1 MSSKCYLKINKIRTL
16 AGNHNSILIFFNGFS
31 NTKAIVSQQ
40 IKPNTMKKIYLLVAF
55 LLLAFSGYAQKA
67 IISGKVLDID
77 DKLPL
82 PGAMIQIIGDNKYTV
97 SDYNGRFELLNIN
110 VGTYQV
116 TVKYIGYTP
125 ITHEITV
132 EQGKNNVLDFALK
145 TSGTELNEVV
155 VGDILKGQAK
165 ALNQQK
171 NNKNI
176 GNVIS
181 SDQVGR
187 FPDANVGDALKRV
200 PGITMQNDQGEARN
214 IIIRGLAPSLN
225 SVNLNG
231 DRIPSAE
238 GDNRNVQ
245 MDLIPSDMIS
255 TIEVNKTLTSDMD
268 ADAIGGSVNLVT
280 RATPNGE
287 RISATMAGG
296 FMPIREHATYT
307 AGLVYGN
314 RFFDNKLG
322 AVFSGS
328 YNNVNY
334 GSDDV
339 ENEWVKDDFG
349 NEFVQAS
356 EIRKYDVQRI
366 RRSGSV
372 ALDYK
377 FDENNTIFANA
388 IYNWRDDRENRFR
401 TTYDDIEALYN
412 GEEIIG
418 FEGRVKRQTK
428 GGVNSDRNK
437 NRRLEDQRVQNYSI
451 RGEHLINS
459 KLDLDWSA
467 NYAKAREYR
476 PGERYIEYRQKG
488 LEMSQDLS
496 DLRFPLVTTTG
507 EAVDQFEFN
516 SVTENT
522 DETSESEFGAKVNI
536 RFPFS
541 IIATEKGRIRTGLR
555 LRMKEKERNNN
566 FFSYEPVNGGM
577 DLLSD
582 VSTSYYD
589 GKNFNPGSKYVPGTF
604 ASASFLG
611 SLDLNNAALFD
622 KEADPA
628 EFLAVN
634 YNAKENIYAAYV
646 RWDQDFNDK
655 LSMVL
660 GFRVEN
666 THIDYTGNRVLD
678 EEELESKIN
687 TTNAYTN
694 VLPSIS
700 FQYNATKDL
709 VLRAAATT
717 ALARP
722 NYYALAPYV
731 NNIAADKE
739 ITAGNPDLDVT
750 YSYNYDFMAEN
761 YFKSVGLISGGVF
774 YKRLNDFIYNYSDN
788 QYTDAKFAADFPN
801 QANPIPAG
809 ENWSFVQSRNGDVVD
824 VYGFEVAFQRQ
835 LDFLPG
841 KFLKGFGI
849 YLNYTYTKS
858 KAKGIADEDG
868 NERNDISL
876 PGTTPHMFNGS
887 LSWENK
893 RFSAR
898 ISTNFTSDYLDE
910 LGSESYKDSY
920 YDKQFFLDANA
931 SYKIT
936 SHLRLFA
943 EANNLTNQ
951 PLRYYQ
957 GVEAHTKQAEFYQAR
972 YNFGLKF
979 DL

>member
-1 MSSKCYLKINKIRTL
+1 
-16 AGNHNSILIFFNGFS
+16 
-31 NTKAIVSQQ
+31 
-40 IKPNTMKKIYLLVAF
+40 MKKIYLIIAF
-55 LLLAFSGYAQKA
+55 VLLAFSGYAQKG

-77 DKLPL
+77 DKMPL
-82 PGAMIQIIGDNKYTV
+82 PGAMVQIVGENKYSV
-97 SDYNGRFELLNIN
+97 SDYTGRFELLNIN
-110 VGTYQV
+110 PGTYQV
-116 TVKYIGYTP
+116 QVKYIGYTAV
-125 ITHEITV
+125 THEITV
-132 EQGKNNVLDFALK
+132 AEGKNNVLDFSLK

-225 SVNLNG
+225 SVTLNG

-287 RISATMAGG
+287 RISATLAGG
-296 FMPIREHATYT
+296 YLPIRENASYT

-328 YNNVNY
+328 YNNVDY
-334 GSDDV
+334 GSDNI
-339 ENEWVKDDFG
+339 ENEWVKDEFG
-349 NEFVQAS
+349 NEFLQAS
-356 EIRKYDVQRI
+356 EIRKYEVQRI
-366 RRSGSV
+366 RRSGSI

-377 FDENNTIFANA
+377 FNENNSIFANA

-401 TTYDDIEALYN
+401 TTYDDIEAIYD
-412 GEEIIG
+412 GENITG

-428 GGVNSDRNK
+428 GGIDNNRNK
-437 NRRLEDQRVQNYSI
+437 GRRLEDQRVQNYSI

-476 PGERYIEYRQKG
+476 PGERYTEYRQKG
-488 LEMSQDLS
+488 LEMTQDLS
-496 DLRFPLVTTTG
+496 DIRFPLITTTG
-507 EAVDQFEFN
+507 EAADQFELN
-516 SVTENT
+516 SITENT

-536 RFPFS
+536 RIPFTVIPS
-541 IIATEKGRIRTGLR
+541 QKGRIRTGLR
-555 LRMKEKERNNN
+555 LRLKEKERNNN
-566 FFSYEPVNGGM
+566 FFSYSPINDGM
-577 DLLSD
+577 ELLSG
-582 VSTSYYD
+582 VPTSFFD
-589 GKNFNPGSKYVPGTF
+589 GKNFNPGNKYVPGTF
-604 ASASFLG
+604 VSSSYLG
-611 SLDLNNAALFD
+611 NLDLNNAALFE
-622 KEADPA
+622 KEADAA
-628 EFLAVN
+628 EYLAVN
-634 YNAKENIYAAYV
+634 YNAKESIYAAYV
-646 RWDQDFNDK
+646 RWDQDFTDK

-666 THIDYTGNRVLD
+666 TQIDYTGNRVLD
-678 EEELESKIN
+678 EEELESTIN
-687 TTNAYTN
+687 NKNSYTN
-694 VLPSIS
+694 LLPSVS

-731 NNIAADKE
+731 NNISADKE
-739 ITAGNPDLDVT
+739 ITAGNPALDVT
-750 YSYNYDFMAEN
+750 YAYNYDFMAEN

-774 YKRLNDFIYNYSDN
+774 YKTLNDFIYNYSDN

-801 QANPIPAG
+801 QSNPIPAG
-809 ENWSFVQSRNGDVVD
+809 ENWSFLQSRNGDQVN
-824 VYGFEVAFQRQ
+824 VYGFEVAIQRQ

-849 YLNYTYTKS
+849 YLNYTHTKS

-868 NERNDISL
+868 NERKNISL
-876 PGTTPHMFNGS
+876 PGTAPHMFNGS

-910 LGSESYKDSY
+910 LGSESYKDSF

-936 SHLRLFA
+936 SHLRVFA

-957 GVEAHTKQAEFYQAR
+957 GVAAHTKQAEYYQAR

>member
-1 MSSKCYLKINKIRTL
+1 
-16 AGNHNSILIFFNGFS
+16 
-31 NTKAIVSQQ
+31 
-40 IKPNTMKKIYLLVAF
+40 MKKFFLLTAF
-55 LLLAFSGYAQKA
+55 LLLTLTGFAQKA
-67 IISGKVLDID
+67 IISGKVLDAD

-82 PGAMIQIIGDNKYTV
+82 PGAMVQIVGEKKYTV

-110 VGTYQV
+110 EGTYTV
-116 TVKYIGYTP
+116 EVKYIGYSTLSQQ
-125 ITHEITV
+125 IKV
-132 EQGKNNVLDFALK
+132 EQGKNNVIDFSLK
-145 TSGTELNEVV
+145 ASENELKEVV

-181 SDQVGR
+181 SDQMGR

-225 SVNLNG
+225 SVTLNG

-268 ADAIGGSVNLVT
+268 ADAIGGSVNLIT

-287 RISATMAGG
+287 RISATLAGG
-296 FMPIREHATYT
+296 YLPIREHSSYT
-307 AGLVYGN
+307 AGFVYGN
-314 RFFDNKLG
+314 RFANDKLG
-322 AVFSGS
+322 VVFSGS
-328 YNNVNY
+328 YNNVDY
-334 GSDDV
+334 GSDNI

-349 NEFVQAS
+349 NEYLQAS

-366 RRSGSV
+366 RRSASV

-377 FDENNTIFANA
+377 FNENNTIFANA

-401 TTYDDIEALYN
+401 TTIDDIEPIYN
-412 GEEIIG
+412 GEEITG

-428 GGVNSDRNK
+428 GGIDNSRNK
-437 NRRLEDQRVQNYSI
+437 NRRLEDQRVQNYSL

-488 LEMSQDLS
+488 LDVFQNLTDQ
-496 DLRFPLVTTTG
+496 RFPLVTTAG
-507 EAVDQFEFN
+507 EALDQFKFD

-522 DETSESEFGAKVNI
+522 DDTSESEFGAKVNI

-541 IIATEKGRIRTGLR
+541 VIAGEKGRLRTGLR
-555 LRMKEKERNNN
+555 LRLKEKERNNM
-566 FFSYEPVNGGM
+566 FYAYEPINGGM
-577 DLLSD
+577 DLLSE
-582 VSTSYYD
+582 VPTSYFD
-589 GKNFNPGSKYVPGTF
+589 GQGFNPGSKYVPGTF
-604 ASASFLG
+604 ASASYLG
-611 SLDLNNAALFD
+611 SLDLNNPALFD

-628 EFLAVN
+628 EYLAVN
-634 YNAKENIYAAYV
+634 YNAKERIYAAYV

-660 GFRVEN
+660 GFRMEN

-678 EEELESKIN
+678 EEELENKIN
-687 TTNAYTN
+687 NTNSYTN
-694 VLPSIS
+694 LLPSIS

-739 ITAGNPDLDVT
+739 ITAGNPGLKAT

-801 QANPIPAG
+801 QSNPIPAG
-809 ENWSFVQSRNGDVVD
+809 ENWSFLQSRNGDNVD
-824 VYGFEVAFQRQ
+824 VYGFEVAFQRK

-858 KAKGIADEDG
+858 KASGIADEDG

-936 SHLRLFA
+936 PKLRFFA

-957 GVEAHTKQAEFYQAR
+957 GVTAHTKQAEYYQPR
-972 YNFGLKF
+972 YNFGLKL

>member
-1 MSSKCYLKINKIRTL
+1 M
-16 AGNHNSILIFFNGFS
+16 LIFFTGFN
-31 NTKAIVSQQ
+31 NTKVIVSHQNQ
-40 IKPNTMKKIYLLVAF
+40 TKITMKNLYVAAMLF
-55 LLLAFSGYAQKA
+55 LLTLTGYAQKA
-67 IISGKVLDID
+67 IISGKVLDAD

-82 PGAMIQIIGDNKYTV
+82 PGAMIQIVGENKYTV

-116 TVKYIGYTP
+116 TVKYIGYTS
-125 ITHEITV
+125 TTQEITV
-132 EQGKNNVLDFALK
+132 EQGKNNVIDFSLK
-145 TSGTELNEVV
+145 TTGTELNEVI

-171 NNKNI
+171 NSKNI
-176 GNVIS
+176 GNIIS

-225 SVNLNG
+225 SVTLNG

-287 RISATMAGG
+287 RISATLAGG
-296 FMPIREHATYT
+296 YLPIREKASYT

-314 RFFDNKLG
+314 RFANNKLG
-322 AVFSGS
+322 MVVSGS
-328 YNNVNY
+328 YNNVDY
-334 GSDDV
+334 GSDNI

-349 NEFVQAS
+349 NEFLQAS
-356 EIRKYDVQRI
+356 QVRKYDVQRI
-366 RRSGSV
+366 RRSGSI

-377 FDENNTIFANA
+377 FDENNSIFANA

-401 TTYDDIEALYN
+401 TTYDNIEPIYN

-418 FEGRVKRQTK
+418 FEGRVRRQTK
-428 GGVNSDRNK
+428 GGADNDRNK

-476 PGERYIEYRQKG
+476 PEERYIEYRQKG
-488 LEMSQDLS
+488 LDMFQDLS
-496 DLRFPLVTTTG
+496 DPRFPLLTTEG
-507 EAVDQFEFN
+507 ESTDKFKFD

-541 IIATEKGRIRTGLR
+541 VIAGEKGRLRTGLR
-555 LRMKEKERNNN
+555 LRLKEKERNNN
-566 FFSYEPVNGGM
+566 FYAYEPINDGM
-577 DLLSD
+577 ELLSE
-582 VSTSYYD
+582 VSTSYFD

-604 ASASFLG
+604 ASANFLG
-611 SLDLNNAALFD
+611 SLDLNNASLFD

-628 EFLAVN
+628 EYLAVN
-634 YNAKENIYAAYV
+634 YNAKERITAAYV

-678 EEELESKIN
+678 EEELESQIN
-687 TTNAYTN
+687 TTNSYTN
-694 VLPSIS
+694 LLPSIS

-750 YSYNYDFMAEN
+750 YSYNYDFMVEN

-774 YKRLNDFIYNYSDN
+774 YKKLRDFIYNYSDS
-788 QYTDAKFAADFPN
+788 QYTNAKFAADFPN
-801 QANPIPAG
+801 QVNPIPAG
-809 ENWSFVQSRNGDVVD
+809 ENWSFLQSRNGDTVD
-824 VYGFEVAFQRQ
+824 VYGFEVAFQRK

-841 KFLKGFGI
+841 AFLKGFGI
-849 YLNYTYTKS
+849 YVNYTYTKS
-858 KAKGIADEDG
+858 EAKGIADEDG
-868 NERNDISL
+868 NERNNISL
-876 PGTTPHMFNGS
+876 PGTAPHMFNGS

-910 LGSESYKDSY
+910 LGSESYNDSF

-936 SHLRLFA
+936 PKLRFFA

-957 GVEAHTKQAEFYQAR
+957 GIEAHTKQAEYYQAR
-972 YNFGLKF
+972 YNFGLKL

>member
-1 MSSKCYLKINKIRTL
+1 
-16 AGNHNSILIFFNGFS
+16 
-31 NTKAIVSQQ
+31 
-40 IKPNTMKKIYLLVAF
+40 MKKSYLVLVF
-55 LLLAFSGYAQKA
+55 LFLALLGHAQKGVV
-67 IISGKVLDID
+67 SGKILDSD
-77 DKLPL
+77 DNMPL
-82 PGAMIQIIGDNKYTV
+82 PGAMIQLVGMNKYTI
-97 SDYNGRFELLNIN
+97 SDFNGRYEFLN
-110 VGTYQV
+110 VAEGSYTAKV
-116 TVKYIGYTP
+116 TYIGYTSG
-125 ITHEITV
+125 TAAVTV
-132 EQGKNNVLDFALK
+132 VKGENAVHNFALNA
-145 TSGTELNEVV
+145 SGTELKEVI
-155 VGDILKGQAK
+155 VGDRLKGQAK

-171 NNKNI
+171 TNKNI
-176 GNVIS
+176 GNIIS

-200 PGITMQNDQGEARN
+200 PGVTMQNDQGEARN

-225 SVNLNG
+225 SVTLNG

-255 TIEVNKTLTSDMD
+255 TIEVNKTLTPDMD

-287 RISATMAGG
+287 RISATLASGYT
-296 FMPIREHATYT
+296 PIRDKATYT
-307 AGLVYGN
+307 GGFVYGN
-314 RFFDNKLG
+314 RWIDDKLG
-322 AVFSGS
+322 VVFSGS

-334 GSDDV
+334 GSDNV
-339 ENEWVKDDFG
+339 ENEWTKDEFG
-349 NEFVQAS
+349 NQYLQAS
-356 EIRKYDVQRI
+356 EIRIYNVQRI

-377 FDENNTIFANA
+377 FNDNNTIFANA

-401 TTYDDIEALYN
+401 TTYDDIDPIYN
-412 GEEIIG
+412 GETIVG

-428 GGVNSDRNK
+428 GGVDNNRNK
-437 NRRLEDQRVQNYSI
+437 NTRLEDQRVQNYSL

-459 KLDLDWSA
+459 KLDLDWST
-467 NYAKAREYR
+467 NYSKAREYR
-476 PGERYIEYRQKG
+476 PRERYIEYRQKG
-488 LEMSQDLS
+488 LNLTQNFS
-496 DLRFPLVTTTG
+496 DNKFPLITTSG
-507 EAVDQFEFN
+507 EALDEFEFD

-522 DETSESEFGAKVNI
+522 NDTSESEFGAKINI
-536 RFPFS
+536 RVPFTV
-541 IIATEKGRIRTGLR
+541 IPAEKGRLRTGLR
-555 LRMKEKERNNN
+555 LRLKEKSRNND
-566 FFSYEPVNGGM
+566 FYSYESIADDM
-577 DLLSD
+577 ALLSD
-582 VSTSYYD
+582 VPLNYFD
-589 GKNFNPGSKYVPGTF
+589 GKGFNPGEKYVAGTF
-604 ASASFLG
+604 ASNTYLG
-611 SLDLNNAALFD
+611 QLDLNNSSLFD

-628 EFLAVN
+628 EYLTQN

-660 GFRVEN
+660 GVRSET
-666 THIDYTGNRVLD
+666 THIKYTGNRVLD
-678 EEELESKIN
+678 EEELESEITTKN
-687 TTNAYTN
+687 TYTN
-694 VLPSIS
+694 LMPSITL
-700 FQYNATKDL
+700 QYNATKDL

-722 NYYALAPYV
+722 NYYALAPYI

-739 ITAGNPDLDVT
+739 ISAGNPNLKAT
-750 YSYNYDFMAEN
+750 YAYNYDFMAEN

-788 QYTDAKFAADFPN
+788 KFTTEKFAADFGG
-801 QANPIPAG
+801 QANPIPTG
-809 ENWSFVQSRNGDVVD
+809 ENWSFVQSRNGDSVD

-835 LDFLPG
+835 LDFFDNA
-841 KFLKGFGI
+841 FLKGFGI
-849 YLNYTYTKS
+849 YVNYTYTDS

-868 NERNDISL
+868 NERKDVSL
-876 PGTTPHMFNGS
+876 PGTAPHMFNAS

-898 ISTNFTSDYLDE
+898 VSTNFAADYLDE
-910 LGSESYKDSY
+910 LGASEYQDSY

-936 SHLRLFA
+936 KNMRVFA

-957 GVEAHTKQAEFYQAR
+957 GIESNTKQVEFYQAR
-972 YNFGLKF
+972 FNLGLKF
-979 DL
+979 DF

>member
-1 MSSKCYLKINKIRTL
+1 
-16 AGNHNSILIFFNGFS
+16 
-31 NTKAIVSQQ
+31 
-40 IKPNTMKKIYLLVAF
+40 MKKIYLLLTF
-55 LLLAFSGYAQKA
+55 MLLAFSGYAQKA
-67 IISGKVLDID
+67 IISGKVLDSD

-82 PGAMIQIIGDNKYTV
+82 PGAMIQIVGENKYTV

-110 VGTYQV
+110 VGTYKVQ
-116 TVKYIGYTP
+116 VKYIGYES
-125 ITHEITV
+125 ITQEITV

-171 NNKNI
+171 NSKNI

-225 SVNLNG
+225 SVTLNG

-280 RATPNGE
+280 RATPNGQ
-287 RISATMAGG
+287 RISATLAGG
-296 FMPIREHATYT
+296 YMPIRENATYT

-328 YNNVNY
+328 YNNVDY

-339 ENEWVKDDFG
+339 ENEWVKDEFG
-349 NEFVQAS
+349 NEFLQAS

-401 TTYDDIEALYN
+401 TTYDDIEAIYD
-412 GEEIIG
+412 GENITG

-428 GGVNSDRNK
+428 GGVDSDRNK

-488 LEMSQDLS
+488 LEMTEDLS
-496 DLRFPLVTTTG
+496 DLKFPLITTAG
-507 EAVDQFEFN
+507 ESLDEFEFD

-536 RFPFS
+536 RFPFT
-541 IIATEKGRIRTGLR
+541 IIPSQKGRLRTGLR
-555 LRMKEKERNNN
+555 LRLKEKERNNN
-566 FFSYEPVNGGM
+566 FYSYEPINDGM
-577 DLLSD
+577 ELLSGIP
-582 VSTSYYD
+582 TSSFT
-589 GKNFNPGSKYVPGTF
+589 GEGFNPGSKYVPGTF
-604 ASASFLG
+604 ASAGFLG
-611 SLDLNNAALFD
+611 SLDLNNASLFD
-622 KEADPA
+622 KEANPA
-628 EFLAVN
+628 EYLAVN

-660 GFRVEN
+660 GFRLEN

-678 EEELESKIN
+678 EEELESQIN
-687 TTNAYTN
+687 NTNSYTN
-694 VLPSIS
+694 LLPSIS

-774 YKRLNDFIYNYSDN
+774 YKKLNDFIYNYSDN
-788 QYTDAKFAADFPN
+788 QYTDAKFANDFPN
-801 QANPIPAG
+801 QINPIPAG
-809 ENWSFVQSRNGDVVD
+809 ENWSFVQSRNGDNVD
-824 VYGFEVAFQRQ
+824 VYGFEVALQRQ

-936 SHLRLFA
+936 SHLRVFA

-957 GVEAHTKQAEFYQAR
+957 GVQAHTKQAEYYQAR

>member
-1 MSSKCYLKINKIRTL
+1 
-16 AGNHNSILIFFNGFS
+16 
-31 NTKAIVSQQ
+31 
-40 IKPNTMKKIYLLVAF
+40 MKKIYLLVLF
-55 LLLAFSGYAQKA
+55 LLTISGFAQKA
-67 IISGKVLDID
+67 IISGKVLDAD

-82 PGAMIQIIGDNKYTV
+82 PGAMIQIVGENKYTI

-110 VGTYQV
+110 IGTYQV
-116 TVKYIGYTP
+116 TVKYIGYTSV
-125 ITHEITV
+125 THEIIV
-132 EQGKNNVLDFALK
+132 EQGKNNIVDFALK

-225 SVNLNG
+225 SVTLNG

-268 ADAIGGSVNLVT
+268 ADAIGGSVNLIT

-287 RISATMAGG
+287 RISATVAGG
-296 FMPIREHATYT
+296 YMPIRENATYT

-328 YNNVNY
+328 YNNVDY
-334 GSDDV
+334 GSDNV
-339 ENEWVKDDFG
+339 ENEWVKDEFG
-349 NEFVQAS
+349 NEFLQAS

-366 RRSGSV
+366 RRSGSI

-377 FDENNTIFANA
+377 FDENNSIFANA

-401 TTYDDIEALYN
+401 TTYDDIEAIYD
-412 GEEIIG
+412 GETITG
-418 FEGRVKRQTK
+418 FEGRVKRETK
-428 GGVNSDRNK
+428 GGIDNKRNK
-437 NRRLEDQRVQNYSI
+437 NTRLEDQRVQNYSI
-451 RGEHLINS
+451 RGEHLIHS

-476 PGERYIEYRQKG
+476 PGERYIEYRQEG
-488 LEMSQDLS
+488 LEIVQDFS
-496 DLRFPLVTTTG
+496 ENKFPLVSSVG
-507 EAVDQFEFN
+507 ESLDQLEFD
-516 SVTENT
+516 SASENT

-536 RFPFS
+536 RFPFTVIPS
-541 IIATEKGRIRTGLR
+541 QKGRIRTGLR
-555 LRMKEKERNNN
+555 LRMKEKERNNI
-566 FFSYEPVNGGM
+566 FYSYEPVNGGM
-577 DLLSD
+577 DLLSE
-582 VSTSYYD
+582 VPTSFYD
-589 GKNFNPGSKYVPGTF
+589 GKNFNPGSKYIPGTF
-604 ASASFLG
+604 ASANFLG
-611 SLDLNNAALFD
+611 NLDLNNASLFD
-622 KEADPA
+622 KESDPS
-628 EFLAVN
+628 EYLAVN
-634 YNAKENIYAAYV
+634 YNAKENIYAAYI

-655 LSMVL
+655 LSMVM
-660 GFRVEN
+660 GFRLES

-678 EEELESKIN
+678 EEELESEIN
-687 TTNAYTN
+687 TNNSYTN
-694 VLPSIS
+694 LLPSIS
-700 FQYNATKDL
+700 FQYNPTKDL
-709 VLRAAATT
+709 VIRAAATT

-722 NYYALAPYV
+722 DYYALAPYV
-731 NNIAADKE
+731 NNIASDMA

-750 YSYNYDFMAEN
+750 YSYNYDLMVEN

-774 YKRLNDFIYNYSDN
+774 YKKLNDFIYNYSDN
-788 QYTDAKFAADFPN
+788 QYTDAKFASDFPN

-809 ENWSFVQSRNGDVVD
+809 ENWSFLQSRNGKTVD

-841 KFLKGFGI
+841 KFLKGFGV

-858 KAKGIADEDG
+858 EAKGIADEDG
-868 NERNDISL
+868 NERNNISL

-887 LSWENK
+887 LSWENN

-910 LGSESYKDSY
+910 LGSESYNDSY

-931 SYKIT
+931 SFKIT
-936 SHLRLFA
+936 PKLRVFA

-957 GVEAHTKQAEFYQAR
+957 GIESHTKQVEYYQAR

>member
-1 MSSKCYLKINKIRTL
+1 MKNFYLVVT
-16 AGNHNSILIFFNGFS
+16 FFLFV
-31 NTKAIVSQQ
+31 I
-40 IKPNTMKKIYLLVAF
+40 
-55 LLLAFSGYAQKA
+55 SGYAQKA
-67 IISGKVLDID
+67 IISGKVLDAD

-82 PGAMIQIIGDNKYTV
+82 PGAMIQIVGENKYTV

-116 TVKYIGYTP
+116 SVKYIGYTA
-125 ITHEITV
+125 ITQEIVV

-225 SVNLNG
+225 SVTLNG

-287 RISATMAGG
+287 RISATLAGG

-307 AGLVYGN
+307 AGFVYGN
-314 RFFDNKLG
+314 RFFNNKLG

-339 ENEWVKDDFG
+339 ENEWVKDEFG

-401 TTYDDIEALYN
+401 TTYDDIEAIYD
-412 GEEIIG
+412 GETITG
-418 FEGRVKRQTK
+418 FEGRAKRQTK
-428 GGVNSDRNK
+428 GGVDSDRNK
-437 NRRLEDQRVQNYSI
+437 NRRLEDQRVQNYSL

-476 PGERYIEYRQKG
+476 PGERYIEYRQTG
-488 LEMSQDLS
+488 LEMTQDLS
-496 DLRFPLVTTTG
+496 DLRFPLVTPTG

-522 DETSESEFGAKVNI
+522 DETSESEFGAKINI

-541 IIATEKGRIRTGLR
+541 IIGTEKGRIRTGLR

-577 DLLSD
+577 DLLSEIP
-582 VSTSYYD
+582 TSFYD

-604 ASASFLG
+604 ASANYLG

-622 KEADPA
+622 KESDAA

-660 GFRVEN
+660 GVRVEN

-936 SHLRLFA
+936 SHLRIFA

-972 YNFGLKF
+972 YNFGLKL

>member
-1 MSSKCYLKINKIRTL
+1 MI
-16 AGNHNSILIFFNGFS
+16 IFFKEFN
-31 NTKAIVSQQ
+31 NTKALVSHQNQ
-40 IKPNTMKKIYLLVAF
+40 TKNKMKNFYLVVMLF
-55 LLLAFSGYAQKA
+55 LLTLSGYAQKA
-67 IISGKVLDID
+67 IISGKVLDAD

-82 PGAMIQIIGDNKYTV
+82 PGAMIQIVGENKYTV

-110 VGTYQV
+110 IGTYQV
-116 TVKYIGYTP
+116 TVKYIGYTA
-125 ITHEITV
+125 ITQEINV
-132 EQGKNNVLDFALK
+132 EQGKNNVIDFALK

-225 SVNLNG
+225 SVTLNG

-287 RISATMAGG
+287 RISATLAGG
-296 FMPIREHATYT
+296 YLPIREKASYT

-328 YNNVNY
+328 YNNVDY
-334 GSDDV
+334 GSDNI

-377 FDENNTIFANA
+377 FDENNSIFANA

-401 TTYDDIEALYN
+401 TTYDDIEAIYN
-412 GEEIIG
+412 GEEITG
-418 FEGRVKRQTK
+418 FEGRVKRETK
-428 GGVNSDRNK
+428 GGVDNNRNK
-437 NRRLEDQRVQNYSI
+437 NRRLEDQRVQNYSL

-476 PGERYIEYRQKG
+476 PGERYIEYRQEG
-488 LEMSQDLS
+488 LGINQDFS
-496 DLRFPLVTTTG
+496 ENRFPLVTSVG
-507 EAVDQFEFN
+507 ESLDQLEFD
-516 SVTENT
+516 SASENT
-522 DETSESEFGAKVNI
+522 DETSESEFGAKINI

-541 IIATEKGRIRTGLR
+541 VISSEKGRIRTGLR
-555 LRMKEKERNNN
+555 LRMKEKERNNT
-566 FFSYEPVNGGM
+566 FFSYEPINDGM
-577 DLLSD
+577 DLLSEI
-582 VSTSYYD
+582 STSYFD

-611 SLDLNNAALFD
+611 NLDLNNPSLFD
-622 KEADPA
+622 KESDPS
-628 EFLAVN
+628 EYLAVN
-634 YNAKENIYAAYV
+634 YNAKENIYAAYI

-660 GFRVEN
+660 GFRLEN

-678 EEELESKIN
+678 EEELESEIN
-687 TTNAYTN
+687 TTNSYTN
-694 VLPSIS
+694 LLPSIS

-709 VLRAAATT
+709 VLRLAATT

-731 NNIAADKE
+731 NNIASDMA
-739 ITAGNPDLDVT
+739 ITAGNPNLDVT
-750 YSYNYDFMAEN
+750 YSYNYDFMVEN

-774 YKRLNDFIYNYSDN
+774 YKKLNDFIYNYSDN
-788 QYTDAKFAADFPN
+788 QYTTEKFAADFPN
-801 QANPIPAG
+801 QINPIPTS
-809 ENWSFVQSRNGDVVD
+809 ENWEFVQSRNGDNVD

-841 KFLKGFGI
+841 KFLKGFNV

-898 ISTNFTSDYLDE
+898 ISTNFASDYLDE
-910 LGSESYKDSY
+910 LGSESYNDSY

-936 SHLRLFA
+936 PKLRVFA

-957 GVEAHTKQAEFYQAR
+957 GVENHTKQVEYYQAR
-972 YNFGLKF
+972 YNLGLKF

>member
-1 MSSKCYLKINKIRTL
+1 
-16 AGNHNSILIFFNGFS
+16 
-31 NTKAIVSQQ
+31 
-40 IKPNTMKKIYLLVAF
+40 MKKIYLLVAF
-55 LLLAFSGYAQKA
+55 MLLAFSGYAQKA

-82 PGAMIQIIGDNKYTV
+82 PGAMIQIVGDNKYTV

-110 VGTYQV
+110 AGTYKV
-116 TVKYIGYTP
+116 TVKYIGYTA

-132 EQGKNNVLDFALK
+132 EEGKNNVLDFALK

-225 SVNLNG
+225 SVTLNG

-328 YNNVNY
+328 YNNVDY

-339 ENEWVKDDFG
+339 ENEWVKDEFG

-356 EIRKYDVQRI
+356 EVRKYDVQRI

-401 TTYDDIEALYN
+401 TTYDDIEAIYD
-412 GEEIIG
+412 GENITG

-428 GGVNSDRNK
+428 GGVDNSRNK
-437 NRRLEDQRVQNYSI
+437 NRRLEDQRVQNYAI

-507 EAVDQFEFN
+507 EAVDQFEFD

-522 DETSESEFGAKVNI
+522 DETSESEFGAKINI

-541 IIATEKGRIRTGLR
+541 IIASEKGRIRTGLR

-566 FFSYEPVNGGM
+566 FFSYEPINGGM

-611 SLDLNNAALFD
+611 SLDLNNSALFD

-717 ALARP
+717 AFARP

-809 ENWSFVQSRNGDVVD
+809 ENWSFVQSRNGDTVD

-868 NERNDISL
+868 NERNNISL

-936 SHLRLFA
+936 SHLRIFA

-957 GVEAHTKQAEFYQAR
+957 GIEAHTKQAEFYQAR